1 MHIVLIAN
9 PVAGGDA
16 RARIER
22 ARTWFA
28 ANAAV
33 VELVLTGSAGDARRA
48 ATALRNGGCD
58 RVVVAGG
65 DGTLNEVI
73 NGLAPSPIP
82 VAFLPLGTTNVFAL
96 EAGIPRDIDQACRV
110 ALQGTP
116 RPVCL
121 GRADGERFLLMASA
135 GFDAAVVHRVDL
147 AWKRKTGKLAY
158 FTSALTA
165 LRQVPLTDFEVI
177 GDDGLVRS
185 ACQMVASN
193 ARFYGGRFSL
203 TPTASLF
210 AERLDVCLV
219 RPMGKVALL
228 SAALLLA
235 AGLTP
240 PGVERFTTRALA
252 LRGAPVPLQL
262 DGDPQGTLPRTLT
275 VTAGEIVLVLPR

>member
-1 MHIVLIAN
+1 MRIVLIAN

-22 ARTWFA
+22 ARAWFA
-28 ANAAV
+28 ANGAA
-33 VELVLTGSAGDARRA
+33 VELVLTGRAGDARRTA
-48 ATALRNGGCD
+48 AALRSGGCD
-58 RVVVAGG
+58 RLVVAGG

-73 NGLAPSPIP
+73 NGLAPSPLP

-96 EAGIPRDIDQACRV
+96 EAGIPRDIDPACRV
-110 ALQGTP
+110 ALEGTP

-147 AWKRKTGKLAY
+147 AWKRQAGKLAY

-165 LRQVPLTDFEVI
+165 LRKVPLTGFEVS

-185 ACQMVASN
+185 TCQVVAGN

-210 AERLDVCLV
+210 AERLDVCLF
-219 RPMGKVALL
+219 RPMGKFPFLISALF
-228 SAALLLA
+228 LA

-240 PGVERFTTRALA
+240 RGVERFTTRALV